1 MAKKND
7 YNGKFRGDVAGTPST
22 VLLQQKGKKV
32 SGEVDAG
39 GYKYSVSAKLVGGG
53 IEGHLEDRN
62 TGGQMSFNAVLEG
75 TALKL
80 SMVVPGS
87 NQPVSFVFTR
97 GGEEVEQTPS
107 GTAQPDVSA
116 EKDLALVGQ
125 WSRTD
130 SMMSGDFTMSTQYF
144 LIINQD
150 GSYKY
155 IIGKSAGGGPGTGIE
170 SSGGDVTVGEWKT
183 SNRIVYIKQHGSTQ
197 WIPYGYYYVEPSK
210 LMFKFDSGSNEI
222 WYRN

>member
-7 YNGKFRGDVAGTPST
+7 YNGIFRGDVTGTQSIMS
-22 VLLQQKGKKV
+22 LQQKGKKV
-32 SGEVDAG
+32 SGEIDAG
-39 GYKYSVSAKLVGGG
+39 GYKYSVSGKLVGGG

-62 TGGQMSFNAVLEG
+62 TGGQMPFNAALEG
-75 TALKL
+75 TALNL
-80 SMVVPGS
+80 NMVVPGS
-87 NQPVSFVFTR
+87 NQPVSFIFTKS
-97 GGEEVEQTPS
+97 GKADQETPS
-107 GTAQPDVSA
+107 GSAQSEVSV

-125 WSRTD
+125 WTRTD

-155 IIGKSAGGGPGTGIE
+155 MIGKSAGGGPGTGIE

-183 SNRIVYIKQHGSTQ
+183 SNRIVYIKQQGSAQ
-197 WIPYGYYYVEPSK
+197 WTPYAYYYVEPSK